1 MRYPDWATHWEAHH
15 RRNDGAA
22 AMAAPWLKAPRRASG
37 PISDVDPWAIEAW
50 RMWNQKEVRS
60 VSPAEYDFP
69 EVVVPVGKADRI
81 LYSADKWE
89 EDGDFFTYYHDFDS
103 HPFVYT
109 EKGASMT
116 KGISGKGKGIDV
128 AQVFGVETVDDSW
141 SVPVLAYALELIWTT
156 PDGRKAKKKFKK
168 DTIMSCAEDLKT
180 LCILSEDAPVF
191 IRGGSMVIT
200 ERGIVR

>member
-1 MRYPDWATHWEAHH
+1 MRYPNWRAHWQEHY
-15 RRNDGAA
+15 RRNDGAS
-22 AMAAPWLKAPRRASG
+22 AAPWLRAERKPSG
-37 PISDVDPWAIEAW
+37 PISDADPWAIEAW
-50 RMWNQKEVRS
+50 RMWNQKEVRA
-60 VSPAEYDFP
+60 VVPAEYDFP
-69 EVVVPVGKADRI
+69 EKVIPIGKADRI

-109 EKGASMT
+109 EKGAPMT
-116 KGISGKGKGIDV
+116 KGIRSKGGSLDV
-128 AQVFGVETVDDSW
+128 ADVFGVETVNDSW
-141 SVPVLAYALELIWTT
+141 SIPVLAYALELRWTT
-156 PDGRKAKKKFKK
+156 PEGKKARKKFKK

-191 IRGGSMVIT
+191 IQGGTMEIT

>member
-1 MRYPDWATHWEAHH
+1 MRYPNWAAHWAEHY
-15 RRNDGAA
+15 RRNDGASS
-22 AMAAPWLKAPRRASG
+22 APWLKSARKPTG

-60 VSPAEYDFP
+60 VAPAEYDFP
-69 EVVVPVGKADRI
+69 EVVFPVGRADRI

-103 HPFVYT
+103 HPIVYT
-109 EKGASMT
+109 EKGAPMM
-116 KGISGKGKGIDV
+116 KGVRSNGQPLDV
-128 AQVFGVETVDDSW
+128 PDVFNVETVDDQW
-141 SVPVLAYALELIWTT
+141 SIPVLAYVLELFWTK
-156 PDGRKAKKKFKK
+156 PDGTKAKKKFKK
-168 DTIMSCAEDLKT
+168 DTIMTCAEDLQT

-191 IRGGSMVIT
+191 IRGGSMEIT